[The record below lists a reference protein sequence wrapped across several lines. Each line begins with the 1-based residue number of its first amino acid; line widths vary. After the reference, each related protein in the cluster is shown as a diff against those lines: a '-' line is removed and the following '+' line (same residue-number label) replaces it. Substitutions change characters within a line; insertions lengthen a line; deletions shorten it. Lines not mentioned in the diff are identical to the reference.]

1 MSTETPLP
9 WWAQRLIDL
18 RRARAWAAADLAC
31 ELKKL
36 RDGLPSVRSLTHMIQ
51 MDWETGKHRPGP
63 RYRLLLAVV
72 FGTDEQEIF
81 GNPDLC
87 ELLPQYAGK
96 SGSGS
101 AALADVQKPAWGSTP
116 KEVAK
121 VAAGLWRTNI
131 EHQDTMASGWTADA
145 LSEPLGRWLLDPA
158 DQSVSGCGRR
168 QVGRADVDA
177 VWSMCAAFA
186 DADHRLGGGHAR
198 RSLICYA
205 DDVVTPLLAGRY
217 TDQIGWQLFA
227 GVARLCD
234 IAGFMCFDSGD
245 QGRGQ
250 RYFVTALRMAKAS
263 GDQAL
268 GAHILADMSM
278 QAEHQRHAHEA
289 VALAD
294 AGVAAAAK
302 SACASALARCHAVR
316 ARALAQQGD
325 SAGSGHALYEAE
337 RALDRS
343 GRGSE
348 PLWMTFFTAQQ
359 LAAEAMYAAA
369 QMHRADLVRRHA
381 ASALAADEGMQRRQV
396 LATATLAASY
406 LPAESAIAADAE
418 ADVGQACE
426 VLRGVLPVVGS
437 LTSTRALDL
446 VGAVRSRLT
455 SYPRVAAVQEL
466 ERDLDLCMAGTGP

>member
-1 MSTETPLP
+1 VSTEGPLP
-9 WWAQRLIDL
+9 WWAQRLTDL
-18 RRARAWAAADLAC
+18 RRARAWSAADLAC

-36 RDGLPSVRSLTHMIQ
+36 RDGLPSVKSLAHMIQ

-63 RYRLLLAVV
+63 RYRLLLAAVYE
-72 FGTDEQEIF
+72 TDEQEIF
-81 GNPDLC
+81 GNRGSSGLF
-87 ELLPQYAGK
+87 PQHAGK
-96 SGSGS
+96 SGSGLS
-101 AALADVQKPAWGSTP
+101 ALADVQKPGWESAP
-116 KEVAK
+116 DEVAT
-121 VAAGLWRTNI
+121 VVTGLWRADI
-131 EHQDTMASGWTADA
+131 EHQDTMASFWTADA
-145 LSEPLGRWLLDPA
+145 LSAPLGRWLLDPA
-158 DQSVSGCGRR
+158 DHGVAGCGSR

-177 VWSMCAAFA
+177 VWSMCTAFA
-186 DADHRLGGGHAR
+186 DADRRLGGGHAR
-198 RSLICYA
+198 RALICYA

-217 TDQIGWQLFA
+217 TDQIGRQLFA

-245 QGRGQ
+245 QGVGQ
-250 RYFVTALRMAKAS
+250 RYFITALRMAKAS

-278 QAEHQRHAHEA
+278 QAHHQRHAYEA

-302 SACASALARCHAVR
+302 SASASALARCHAVR

-325 SAGSGHALYEAE
+325 AVGSGHALNEAE

-343 GRGSE
+343 GGDGE

-359 LAAEAMYAAA
+359 LAAETMYAAA
-369 QMHRADLVRRHA
+369 NMRRPDLVRRHA
-381 ASALAADEGMQRRQV
+381 ASALAADEGMQRREV

-406 LPAESAIAADAE
+406 LPVEDAIAADAD
-418 ADVGQACE
+418 ADVNQACE

-446 VGAVRSRLT
+446 VGAVRGRLAA
-455 SYPRVAAVQEL
+455 YPHVAAVPEL
-466 ERDLDLCMAGTGP
+466 ERDLDLCMAGTSS